1 MDEAVRQGVAFKGD
15 TLEELAKDVGFSDAF
30 VREVGEY
37 NCAVKSG
44 EDPFGKPKEF
54 LKFTVEKGPFYALRA
69 KVVNLSTLGGV
80 RVDENMQALDKNLKK
95 IGGP

>member
-1 MDEAVRQGVAFKGD
+1 MHPKGKDDFRALMDEAVRQGVAFKGD
-15 TLEELAKDVGFSDAF
+15 AIEELAKDVGFSDAF

-54 LKFTVEKGPFYALRA
+54 LKFTVEKGAVLRA
-69 KVVNLSTLGGV
+69 S
-80 RVDENMQALDKNLKK
+80 RESREPLDARRRAC
-95 IGGP
+95 